1 MIIFLW
7 RSAWKTGIW
16 SLCLIA
22 WSCAG
27 GGESEPERPESPFF
41 DLQEYFEE
49 EVERLQDRQPGVAK
63 TVTFGGKTEEQRFDS
78 LDFREELKVFL
89 DADINRV
96 AWWDRYS
103 IDSVRTSGALTSI
116 RYEALDPDLKIRSIV
131 LDFAADSLSKVAINL
146 FSDSPASRFS
156 QELIYR
162 PGDGYRIETQQ
173 KVVLSKTEDL
183 LVDARFLP

>member
-1 MIIFLW
+1 MILVLC
-7 RSAWKTGIW
+7 RSAWKAGIW
-16 SLCLIA
+16 ALCFTA

-27 GGESEPERPESPFF
+27 GEEGDAARPESPFF
-41 DLQEYFEE
+41 DLQEYFEK
-49 EVERLQDRQPGVAK
+49 EVERLQARQPGVAK

-103 IDSVRTSGALTSI
+103 IDSVRTSGALRSI
-116 RYEALDPDLKIRSIV
+116 RYAALDPNLKIRSVV
-131 LDFAADSLSKVAINL
+131 LDFTADSLSKVAIKL

-173 KVVLSKTEDL
+173 KVVLSKPEDL